1 MGRFAKRGLVGLGT
15 FVLLAQLTPTHAQSE
30 IAQST
35 SLSEACAA
43 QLSQSPD
50 DALGEACGATIGAL
64 IQAGLADGEVAQP
77 IGGRIAGFVQFQQAD
92 DLARQLGDTTTQARI
107 RIYMGDAYHRVGRY
121 PDALDAYEQAIQ
133 INQSGWDLPEVEA
146 TALNGLG
153 RVNTSF
159 GRLSA
164 AFESHEAALALL
176 EAANLVDGQA
186 DTWRDLAVAYEEDL
200 QWDEALAAYE
210 TALNIARSLP
220 DPSREAAALHG
231 IGEIHLAQDR
241 LDAAIEQYQAALAL
255 RREISDAAGM
265 QETLTRLGGA
275 YHLKRQYD
283 AAFVAYEEALDISR
297 TRSDIAAEATLLQNI
312 GLSYTRSGD
321 SDAALVKL
329 YEAAALFDELGYRGL
344 EGEALGQIG
353 TILKVEGEIELAI
366 ALFKQSIGVLEE
378 VRQDLRVLPLEQRSI
393 FPQTFATTYRT
404 LADLLLQQDRVAE
417 AQQILDL
424 LKVQEVDDYLDDVPD
439 ADAEP
444 LGEAA
449 LQPAETQ
456 LLELYDQTVADGREL
471 AQLRRIPR
479 SQRTVTQQ
487 DRIAALVTSQQ
498 NKRAE
503 FNDFIESPEVKAL
516 VTELSDTSRQQNLN
530 LQDLNSLQ
538 DNLQALD
545 NAVLVYPLILPDRLE
560 LVVVT
565 PFAPPLRRTVNVTDS
580 EVKTAIE
587 TARQALTNRSR
598 DPRPAMQQLYRYLV
612 EPIEADL
619 AQADTQTV
627 VYSPDGPLRYVP
639 LGALHDGEQWLVER
653 FSITNITAASLT
665 DFDRGTSGSL
675 SILAAAFSEGAYSVQ
690 VGTRQVSLAGL
701 PYAKVEVESLANR
714 FNNSTQ
720 LLNADF
726 TRSTIVPQ
734 MDDYSVVHL
743 ATHAEFVSGRPE
755 ESFILFGDG
764 DQVTLRDVASWSLR
778 NVDLV
783 VLSACQ
789 TGLGGVLGSGEEILG
804 FGYQIQRAGAKSAI
818 ASLWSVDD
826 GGTQTLMTAF
836 YNYLEQGYSKTEA
849 LRQAQIALI
858 TDDREVL
865 EETQRGF
872 SREFGGGTQT
882 FTSSFSHPYYWSP
895 FILIG
900 NGQ

>member
-1 MGRFAKRGLVGLGT
+1 MIGFITFA
-15 FVLLAQLTPTHAQSE
+15 LLAQLAPSHAQS
-30 IAQST
+30 ST
-35 SLSEACAA
+35 DECAA
-43 QLSQSPD
+43 QLSQSPRGNPR
-50 DALGEACGATIGAL
+50 AACGAAISEL
-64 IQAGLADGEVAQP
+64 IQSGLADGEVAQP
-77 IGGRIAGFVQFQQAD
+77 IGGRIAGLAQFRQAL
-92 DLARQLGDTTTQARI
+92 DLARQLGDPTAQARI
-107 RIYMGDAYHRVGRY
+107 LIHIGDVYHRVGRY
-121 PDALDAYEQAIQ
+121 PNALDAYEQAIQ
-133 INQSGWDLPEVEA
+133 INQSGVSRPTVEA
-146 TALNGLG
+146 AALNGIG

-164 AFESHEAALALL
+164 AFEAHETALALF
-176 EAANLVDGQA
+176 EAADLDAGQA
-186 DTWRDLAVAYEEDL
+186 DTWRDLAAAYEEDV
-200 QWDEALAAYE
+200 QWDQALAAYE
-210 TALNIARSLP
+210 TARDIAQRVP
-220 DPSREAAALHG
+220 DPGREAAAIHG
-231 IGEIHLAQDR
+231 IGEIHLAQNR
-241 LDAAIEQYQAALAL
+241 LDAALEQYLAALAI
-255 RREISDAAGM
+255 RRDIADARGT

-283 AAFVAYEEALDISR
+283 AAFSAYEEALNISR
-297 TRSDIAAEATLLQNI
+297 TRSDIAAEATLLQNM
-312 GLSYTRSGD
+312 GLSYARSGD

-344 EGEALGQIG
+344 EGETLSQIG

-366 ALFKQSIGVLEE
+366 ALFKQSIAVLEE

-393 FPQTFATTYRT
+393 FPQTFASTYRT

-417 AQQILDL
+417 AQQVLDL

-439 ADAEP
+439 ADAAP

-456 LLELYDQTVADGREL
+456 LLALYDQTVADGREL

-479 SQRTVTQQ
+479 SQRTPAQQ
-487 DRIAALVTSQQ
+487 DRIATLVTLQQ

-545 NAVLVYPLILPDRLE
+545 GAVLVYPLILPDRLE

-565 PFAPPLRRTVNVTDS
+565 PYAPPLHRTVNVTDS
-580 EVKTAIE
+580 EVKAAIE
-587 TARQALTNRSR
+587 TAREALTNRSR
-598 DPRPAMQQLYRYLV
+598 DPRSALQQLYRYLV

-619 AQADTQTV
+619 AQANAQTL

-639 LGALHDGEQWLVER
+639 LGALHDGNQWLVER

-665 DFDRGTSGSL
+665 DFARPSREGAGVGGL
-675 SILAAAFSEGAYSVQ
+675 SILAAAFSEGAYSLQ

-701 PYAKVEVESLANR
+701 PYAKVEVEALTDR
-714 FNNSTQ
+714 FSNSTQ

-755 ESFILFGDG
+755 DSFILFGDG

-826 GGTQTLMTAF
+826 GGTQTLMTGF

-858 TDDREVL
+858 NDDREVL
-865 EETQRGF
+865 DETQRGF
-872 SREFGGGTQT
+872 SREFGGGSQT
-882 FTSSFSHPYYWSP
+882 FSSSFSHPYYWSP

-900 NGQ
+900 SGQ